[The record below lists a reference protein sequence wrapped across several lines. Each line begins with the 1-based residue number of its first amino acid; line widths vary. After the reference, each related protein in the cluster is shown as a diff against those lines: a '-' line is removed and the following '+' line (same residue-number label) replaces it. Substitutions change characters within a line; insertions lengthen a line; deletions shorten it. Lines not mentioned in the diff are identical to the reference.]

1 MLELACFALWCEVKN
16 PLTCQLEK
24 TTIRQYQESTV
35 GDHRTIPYMDGDT
48 MKISEQK
55 LERGLGCWY
64 PLGAESES

>member
-24 TTIRQYQESTV
+24 TTIMQYHERRV
-35 GDHRTIPYMDGDT
+35 GEYRTIPYMEDT
-48 MKISEQK
+48 EMKISEQK

-64 PLGAESES
+64 PLAGEKK